1 MQTDHQHVA
10 ISLSGLSAV
19 GDWIQLAANWL
30 YSSLRSRLPSTDV
43 IWELNL
49 HPAAAIYKFV
59 FQICEVLSTLWIQ
72 VWISVYADGNKL
84 AIFTHLSQLIA
95 WLSQTG
101 CM

>member
-1 MQTDHQHVA
+1 MQTEHQHVA

-43 IWELNL
+43 IWQLNL
-49 HPAAAIYKFV
+49 KFV

>member
-43 IWELNL
+43 IWQLNL
-49 HPAAAIYKFV
+49 KFV